1 MTADE
6 EYQRSRL
13 DVARK
18 TGLDEIARSPL
29 HYWTWVHVGK
39 KETPTLAFGKALHCA
54 VLEPEVFAKRYV
66 VAQDFV
72 DCRYKANKEA
82 KEQWAAT
89 VEGKIILDA
98 DDGETITAMTDAVRK
113 HPKASMLRRGVAE
126 MPLEW
131 TDLDTGVKCKCKP
144 DYYRKSLALAVDLKT
159 TEDASP
165 EAFARSVA
173 TYRYHVQAAFYREG
187 LRANEFPCDHFVFVC
202 VEKRA
207 PYAVGIYEL
216 DDDAIEA
223 GRRAAA
229 ANLQTLAECLATD
242 TWPGY
247 DHHIVKLS
255 LPKWA
260 A

>member
-1 MTADE
+1 MTTE
-6 EYQRSRL
+6 EGYQRRRL

-18 TGLDEIARSPL
+18 SGLDEITRSPL

-39 KETPTLAFGKALHCA
+39 QETAALHFGKALHCA
-54 VLEPEVFAKRYV
+54 VLEPNIFDDRYAI
-66 VAQDFV
+66 AQDFG

-82 KEQWAAT
+82 KEAWAAT
-89 VEGKIILDA
+89 VEGKAIIDA
-98 DDGETITAMTDAVRK
+98 DDGERIQAMVSAVRA
-113 HPKASMLRRGVAE
+113 HPKSAMLRRGVAE
-126 MPLEW
+126 TPLQW
-131 TDLDTGVKCKCKP
+131 TDVDTGVKCKCMP

-173 TYRYHVQAAFYREG
+173 TYRYHVQAAFYMDG
-187 LRANEFPCDHFVFVC
+187 LRANELPCDHFVFVC
-202 VEKRA
+202 VEKKP
-207 PYAVGIYEL
+207 PYAVSVFEL
-216 DDDAIEA
+216 DEDAIEA

-247 DHHIVKLS
+247 DQRIVKLS